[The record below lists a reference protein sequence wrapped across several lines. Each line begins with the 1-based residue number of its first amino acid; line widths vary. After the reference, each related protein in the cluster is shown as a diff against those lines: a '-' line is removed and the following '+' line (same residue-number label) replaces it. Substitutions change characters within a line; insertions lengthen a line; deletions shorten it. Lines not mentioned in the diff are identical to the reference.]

1 MGKSKTDHAVALI
14 KAGLSASPVFGG
26 SIASLISDYLPLAI
40 ERSVGR
46 AIEQFGYRLNELASR
61 PR

>member
-1 MGKSKTDHAVALI
+1 MAKSKTDHAVAFI
-14 KAGLSASPVFGG
+14 KAGISGIPVFGG
-26 SIASLISDYLPLAI
+26 PIASLISDYLPLAI

-46 AIEQFGYRLNELASR
+46 AIEQCCHRLNELASR